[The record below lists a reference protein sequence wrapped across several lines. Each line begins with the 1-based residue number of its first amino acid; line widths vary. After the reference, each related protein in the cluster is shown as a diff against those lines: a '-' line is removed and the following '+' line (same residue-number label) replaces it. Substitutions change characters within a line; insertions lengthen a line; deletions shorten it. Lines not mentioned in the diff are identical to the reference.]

1 MPLKDYQTATERNP
15 KLALNNIQAKSMARK
30 TSNGSAV
37 PSSHI
42 RSKKTSEQRLNTDL
56 SMVSHQH
63 NPKYDQ
69 KVIEDISSKV
79 KNLNNN
85 QDLLE
90 EDEEVRESFNKLQL
104 E

>member
-1 MPLKDYQTATERNP
+1 
-15 KLALNNIQAKSMARK
+15 
-30 TSNGSAV
+30 
-37 PSSHI
+37 
-42 RSKKTSEQRLNTDL
+42 
-56 SMVSHQH
+56 MVSHQH